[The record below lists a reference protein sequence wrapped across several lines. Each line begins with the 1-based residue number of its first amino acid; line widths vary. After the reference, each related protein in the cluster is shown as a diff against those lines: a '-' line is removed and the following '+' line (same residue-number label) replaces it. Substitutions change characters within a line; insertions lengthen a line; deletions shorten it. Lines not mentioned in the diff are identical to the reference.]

1 MRRIVIGFALLL
13 LLTMPV
19 LAQDTVAREQ
29 SQTFLEL
36 VGSAVAWATFSVFV
50 SQLTSIILVW
60 ILGVP
65 PRKLAHEIED
75 VQNAAVG
82 ACFFIISLTA
92 SLFVAL
98 MTTDGFTPDPSFL
111 EGAAWI
117 VGGLILGFIYT
128 FILFMIAH
136 RVMGRQPNENVFGY
150 IKREIVLEQ
159 NAALAFFLGGLSVT
173 PFISIVFQLL

>member
-1 MRRIVIGFALLL
+1 MRKILLCSTL
-13 LLTMPV
+13 LILLAIPV
-19 LAQDTVAREQ
+19 LAQDDSVQQ
-29 SQTFLEL
+29 SQSFLTL
-36 VGSAVAWATFSVFV
+36 VGSAITWATFAVFV
-50 SQLTSIILVW
+50 SQITSIALVW
-60 ILGVP
+60 MLGVP
-65 PRKLAHEIED
+65 PRKLAHEIEE
-75 VQNAAVG
+75 VQNPAVG

-98 MTTDGFTPDPSFL
+98 MTTDGFSPDPSFA
-111 EGAAWI
+111 EGAVWI
-117 VGGLILGFIYT
+117 IGGLILGFIYT

-136 RVMGRQPNENVFGY
+136 RLMGRQPNENLFGY